1 MRVVCFPLGSAGD
14 VFPFLGLALQLR
26 SRGHE
31 VIVATNPH
39 FEPQVR
45 REGLPFEPVG
55 TEEDYLRITRDPDL
69 WHPRRGFE
77 AIVRHADR
85 IIARQH
91 EVCVRWLGEGQG
103 VAIANLLSF
112 GVRVARDV
120 LGFPLITVHL
130 QPGVILS
137 REAPPAFGAARTPV
151 WLRRWLIPLGERW
164 VIDRLAGPKINA
176 WHREL
181 GLPPI
186 RHVARWWNSPD
197 GVLCLFPE
205 WFAPPRRDWPR
216 PLIQTDFPL
225 WNSGSDQ
232 PLPEPL
238 ERFLDAGAPPVI
250 FAPGTANVQAAQFFQ
265 ASVDACRNLGLRSVL
280 LSRFSEQIPAGLPE
294 SCRHVEYAPL
304 DLLLRRSAAIVHHG
318 GVGTTSQALAA
329 GVPQLIRPLAHDQ
342 FDNLERVRRLG
353 VGRGISVGRYR
364 ARHVAAELKSLLASA
379 EVRTACGAV
388 RQRMEGAQGL
398 DQAATAIE
406 QLMTQA
412 RLHRGG

>member
-14 VFPFLGLALQLR
+14 VFPFLGLAIQLR
-26 SRGHE
+26 ARGHD

-39 FEPQVR
+39 FESEVR
-45 REGLPFEPVG
+45 REGLAFEPVG

-85 IIARQH
+85 IIRRQH
-91 EVCVRWLGEGQG
+91 EVCARWMGAGQG
-103 VAIANLLSF
+103 VAVANLLSF
-112 GVRVARDV
+112 GVRAARDA
-120 LGFPLITVHL
+120 LGFPLVTVHL

-137 REAPPAFGAARTPV
+137 REAPPAFGGGSTPV
-151 WLRRWLIPLGERW
+151 WLRRWLLPLGERW

-176 WHREL
+176 WLREL

-186 RHVARWWNSPD
+186 RQVARWWNSPD

-205 WFAPPRRDWPR
+205 WFATPRGDWPR
-216 PLIQTDFPL
+216 PLIQTNFPL
-225 WNSGSDQ
+225 WNSGSEQ

-238 ERFLDAGAPPVI
+238 GRFLAVGPPPVV
-250 FAPGTANVQAAQFFQ
+250 FAPGTANVQASQFFH
-265 ASVDACRNLGLRSVL
+265 ASVDACRNLGLRAVL
-280 LSRFSEQIPAGLPE
+280 LSRFPGQIPAGLPE
-294 SCRHVEYAPL
+294 SCRHIEYAPL
-304 DLLLRRSAAIVHHG
+304 DLLLRRSAGIVHHG

-353 VGRGISVGRYR
+353 VGRGISVRQYR
-364 ARHVAAELKSLLASA
+364 ARQVAADLKSLLNSPEVKTACD
-379 EVRTACGAV
+379 EVR
-388 RQRMEGAQGL
+388 RRFEGPPGL
-398 DQAATAIE
+398 EQAAIAIE
-406 QLMTQA
+406 QLVAQT
-412 RLHRGG
+412 RVNRGG